1 MMLGLVALALYVVYL
16 RPTSLGAQKTI
27 CQVTSRESL
36 VLPLDGAL
44 PVLRLRLALPESW
57 TAAPTCCGGKGM
69 GVLHVNVKE
78 KPYSAHLDEANRSIT
93 LIVKV
98 YHDHQGASG
107 YLASVPVGGFIN
119 VPKIRAWDYHHDSR
133 RTAMVCFGVGI
144 TECLGISEVLLA
156 RGAEVRMVYASRDP
170 AQVLLLAELR
180 SLLNAHP
187 TRFRVRHCRSR
198 RHHTLGLSLQEPERA
213 PPGES
218 VTHGRVDATVLRQE
232 FGGPWGDGAPAEH
245 FLLVGSKEMERAALD
260 MVFEAGLRDASQ
272 LRGHPDC
279 LLMT

>member
-1 MMLGLVALALYVVYL
+1 
-16 RPTSLGAQKTI
+16 
-27 CQVTSRESL
+27 
-36 VLPLDGAL
+36 
-44 PVLRLRLALPESW
+44 
-57 TAAPTCCGGKGM
+57 
-69 GVLHVNVKE
+69 
-78 KPYSAHLDEANRSIT
+78 
-93 LIVKV
+93 
-98 YHDHQGASG
+98 
-107 YLASVPVGGFIN
+107 
-119 VPKIRAWDYHHDSR
+119 
-133 RTAMVCFGVGI
+133 
-144 TECLGISEVLLA
+144 
-156 RGAEVRMVYASRDP
+156 MVYASRDP

-187 TRFRVRHCRSR
+187 TRFRVRHCLSR

-279 LLMT
+279 LLMKGPRGHNTNWLPLSGAAPAGRAARKQSNLEL